1 MQFVQLTTQIVRF
14 SSGNKAFFKHV
25 FYFLCHSFGAK
36 IEYKIYS
43 YWTLSNHSQR
53 PLTSF
58 WINNDNIYLQY
69 SKAISACNHKYIQHE
84 CMCAHHEVTMLTLEL
99 VWHLQWELLSGFF
112 SPLKFKNMDKKKSF
126 QPTIVW
132 KLVPCST
139 WTVSL
144 KRSPN
149 TDMKTQKKSE
159 ATFLLSCN
167 QLTWVRLRV
176 RPLHVLFLLSLHKDF
191 VHIVFVWF
199 D

>member
-112 SPLKFKNMDKKKSF
+112 FPFKVQKHGQKEEL
-126 QPTIVW
+126 PTND
-132 KLVPCST
+132 
-139 WTVSL
+139 SL
-144 KRSPN
+144 EACTLLYLDSLFEEVPN
-149 TDMKTQKKSE
+149 TDMKTRKNSE
-159 ATFLLSCN
+159 ATFPPSCLSRPEWGSWFHCKI
-167 QLTWVRLRV
+167 LRV
-176 RPLHVLFLLSLHKDF
+176 RPLHLLFLLS
-191 VHIVFVWF
+191 
-199 D
+199 